1 MAVSC
6 KRRRGGDETLGDSSA
21 GLERGHLTC
30 NAAIAG
36 VAAAVSGYN

>member
-36 VAAAVSGYN
+36 AAAAVSGYN